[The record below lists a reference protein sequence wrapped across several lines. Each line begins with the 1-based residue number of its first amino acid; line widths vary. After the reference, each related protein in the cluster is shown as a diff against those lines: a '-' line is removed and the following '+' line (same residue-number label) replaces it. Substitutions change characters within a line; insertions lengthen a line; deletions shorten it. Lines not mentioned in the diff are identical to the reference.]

1 MPIYEF
7 KCKSCGKEFE
17 ALFMPSDTAANCPKC
32 NKEHGKE
39 ERIEMSVSNFKI
51 DMRNVSP
58 L

>member
-17 ALFMPSDTAANCPKC
+17 ALFMTSDTAANCPHC

-39 ERIEMSVSNFKI
+39 ERIEMSVGTFRI

>member
-7 KCKSCGKEFE
+7 KCKKCGTEFE
-17 ALFMPSDTAANCPKC
+17 FLFMPADLAAECPKC
-32 NKEHGKE
+32 YTLHNKD
-39 ERIEMSVSNFKI
+39 ERIEMSVGHFTI